1 MGGMGGRSNKPVDN
15 KEFYELLGVPQDVD
29 AKTLKKSFRKLAL
42 KHHPD
47 RGGDENMF
55 KKISVAYEVLSDPE
69 KRATY
74 DKHGTEG
81 LQGGGGGGGG
91 DDLFSMFFGGQG
103 GGGGR
108 GGGRSRGPEKGKTVQ
123 HQISVSLEDMYKGKL
138 MKISV
143 NRQRIKVPEGTS
155 KAEAIKPCQTCN
167 GRGAVVSFCLF
178 CSLHLLVFLACS
190 CPSWCRCVLTSLFFR
205 VQCMA
210 LTGTGGAHGT
220 DDSTNANGVRR
231 LRRYRKNHGARCEIR
246 QRKENFRIAH

>member
-190 CPSWCRCVLTSLFFR
+190 CPSWCRCVLTSIFS
-205 VQCMA
+205 CPM
-210 LTGTGGAHGT
+210 HGI
-220 DDSTNANGVRR
+220 D
-231 LRRYRKNHGARCEIR
+231 RYGWCAWDR
-246 QRKENFRIAH
+246 